1 LFPGLAPPQQTL
13 IEQMKKRKTKRRRKV
28 KSDRPKTV
36 KSASDPFDQA
46 VENLGKI
53 IAQAIELGH
62 SRSAIA
68 AQKELDRLVGLQNP
82 AGNRA
87 GDVDAAVE
95 LDEVRGHLVDLVDN
109 AVDLPTG
116 EIARLV
122 ALKFLQM

>member
-1 LFPGLAPPQQTL
+1 
-13 IEQMKKRKTKRRRKV
+13 MKKRKTKRRRKV